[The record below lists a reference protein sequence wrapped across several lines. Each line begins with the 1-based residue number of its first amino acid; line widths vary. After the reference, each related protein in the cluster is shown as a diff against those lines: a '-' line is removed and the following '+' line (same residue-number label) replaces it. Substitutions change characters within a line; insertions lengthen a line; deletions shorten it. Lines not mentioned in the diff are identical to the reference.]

1 MKAVSESFACSASSA
16 VNKIEPRRALRA
28 RRVMGNRTGVK
39 ADTVPLRTLRLI
51 KNKTAKDAKDAESD
65 GE

>member
-1 MKAVSESFACSASSA
+1 
-16 VNKIEPRRALRA
+16 
-28 RRVMGNRTGVK
+28 MGNRTGVK